1 MERDGLLDA
10 LGSIDPA
17 TLEYSEFVE
26 IGMALK
32 HEGLPFEAWDAWA
45 ARDAARYKGTLRRKW
60 DGFSDANAAGAP
72 VTGGTLVQAARD
84 RGWEP
89 PRDMG
94 EAMGWDDSEVS
105 ASPERGAPR
114 PRVVDPTWVEGAE
127 IEEPGEGWEGWR
139 DLAAYLEAVFDPE
152 EIVGYVTEAW
162 YDDDKEKWLPSKKGS
177 HDRTAAELLRAL
189 DKYGGDLDA
198 ALGRPSP
205 EAGAWIRFNPLDGGG
220 VRNDNVAEFRHALV
234 ESDSLPVDKQVA
246 IIRELRLP
254 VTALVSSGGKSAHAV
269 VRVDAKDYDEYR
281 RRVDE
286 LYRICRENGL
296 AVDTQNKN
304 PSRLSRMPG
313 VMRGGRRQWLMG
325 LRLGCESWAEWR
337 EWYDEQTDDL
347 PDPESLADVWDD
359 LPELSPPLIGGV
371 LRQGHKMLL
380 AGPSKAG
387 KSYALI
393 ELCVALAEGVPWLGF
408 PVEARGRVLYVN
420 LELDRASCL
429 HRFRDVYRAMGAEPA
444 HVADI
449 DVWNLRGKSKP
460 MDELAPALIRRALK
474 TRPIA
479 VVIDPIYKVITGD
492 ENSADQ
498 MAAFCNQFD
507 KVADALGCAVVYCHH
522 HSKGLQGG
530 KRSMDRA
537 SGSGVFARDPDALLD
552 MIELHV
558 TEDCSKAAAGAA
570 AVRACADFMDSL
582 PQLEGWRD
590 IVEPDAQLAEWPMIE
605 AARELCR
612 PSGNEGALMGA
623 VEAARARALAM
634 TAWRVEGTLREFP
647 RFEPVNLWFEHPA
660 HVRDAT
666 GALSDL
672 FAEGDTSPEAVA
684 DAKARGTR
692 ATKERA
698 SKGQRS
704 KVKAMREA
712 LDECG
717 REGVKPTRDRMA
729 EKVQRILGE
738 ELPASGLK
746 NWTRSTA
753 KWSPIRA
760 RQDEEG
766 TWVLYDAEL
775 EPMLAGFGEE
785 AGEGV

>member
-1 MERDGLLDA
+1 MDNSDDLLEA
-10 LGSIDPA
+10 LASIDPA
-17 TLEYSEFVE
+17 GLAYQEFVE

-32 HEGLPFEAWDAWA
+32 HEGLPFEAWDSWA
-45 ARDAARYKGTLRRKW
+45 SRDAARYKGTLRRKW
-60 DGFSDANAAGAP
+60 DGFADANAAGAP
-72 VTGGTLVQAARD
+72 VTGGTLVQYARD

-89 PRDMG
+89 PRDLG
-94 EAMGWDDSEVS
+94 EALSWDDEV
-105 ASPERGAPR
+105 AAATAPG
-114 PRVVDPTWVEGAE
+114 PARVVDPTWVEGAE
-127 IEEPGEGWEGWR
+127 IEEPGGDWEGWR
-139 DLAAYLEAVFDPE
+139 DLAAYLEAVFEPGE
-152 EIVGYVTEAW
+152 TVGYVTEAW
-162 YDDDKEKWLPSKKGS
+162 DKDGRWVPSGKGP
-177 HDRTAAELLRAL
+177 HDRTAGELLEQL
-189 DKYGGDLDA
+189 EKYGGDLASAIGQPNPD
-198 ALGRPSP
+198 
-205 EAGAWIRFNPLDGGG
+205 AGAWIRFNPLDGGG

-246 IIRELRLP
+246 IIRQLRLP
-254 VTALVSSGGKSAHAV
+254 VTALVSSGGKSAHAI

-296 AVDTQNKN
+296 QVDTQNKN

-313 VMRGGRRQWLMG
+313 VERGGRKQWLMG

-347 PDPESLADVWDD
+347 PEPESLAGVWDD

-393 ELCVALAEGVPWLGF
+393 ELCVAVAEGLPWLGF
-408 PVEARGRVLYVN
+408 ETAARGRVLYVN

-429 HRFRDVYRAMGAEPA
+429 HRFRDVYAAMGAEPR
-444 HVADI
+444 HVGDI
-449 DVWNLRGKSKP
+449 EVWNLRGKSKP

-474 TRPIA
+474 TRPIC

-507 KVADALGCAVVYCHH
+507 RVADALGCAVVYCHH

-552 MIELHV
+552 MIELHA
-558 TEDCSKAAAGAA
+558 TEACAKAAEARAVCDCCAAFLDGMADAG
-570 AVRACADFMDSL
+570 
-582 PQLEGWRD
+582 GWRD
-590 IVEPDAQLAEWPMIE
+590 LVPLDDQVTE
-605 AARELCR
+605 AAMLAAAKEICR
-612 PSGNEGALMGA
+612 PLGAEGSLLDA
-623 VEAARARALAM
+623 VVAARARARSM
-634 TAWRVEGTLREFP
+634 TAWRIEGTLREFP
-647 RFEPVNLWFEHPA
+647 RFEPVDLWFEHPV
-660 HVRDAT
+660 HRRDET
-666 GALSDL
+666 GSLSDL
-672 FAEGDTSPEAVA
+672 FAEGDTSPEAMA
-684 DAKARGTR
+684 AGRARGCESAKKR
-692 ATKERA
+692 AGKRQDERV
-698 SKGQRS
+698 R
-704 KVKAMREA
+704 AMREA

-717 REGVKPTRDRMA
+717 REGVKPTRKTMA
-729 EKVQRILGE
+729 DKVERILGE

-746 NWTRSTA
+746 AWTTSKA
-753 KWSPIRA
+753 DWSPIRS
-760 RQDEEG
+760 RQDADG
-766 TWVLYDAEL
+766 SWVLYDAEL
-775 EPMLAGFGEE
+775 EPMLEGFD
-785 AGEGV
+785 EGCEGCET

>member
-1 MERDGLLDA
+1 MDGDGLLDA
-10 LGSIDPA
+10 LESIDPA
-17 TLEYSEFVE
+17 SLDYSEFVE

-32 HEGLPFEAWDAWA
+32 HEGAPFEAWDSWA

-60 DGFSDANAAGAP
+60 DGFSDANAGGSP
-72 VTGGTLVQAARD
+72 VTGGTLVAYARD

-89 PRDMG
+89 PARGAG
-94 EAMGWDDSEVS
+94 EAMGWEDSEVPAAP
-105 ASPERGAPR
+105 ASGR

-127 IEEPGEGWEGWR
+127 IEEPGEDWEGWR
-139 DLAAYLEAVFDPE
+139 DLAAYLEAVFEPGE
-152 EIVGYVTEAW
+152 TVGYVTEAW
-162 YDDDKEKWLPSKKGS
+162 DKDGRWVPSGKGP
-177 HDRTAAELLRAL
+177 HDRTAGELLRDL
-189 DKYGGDLDA
+189 ERYGGDLA
-198 ALGRPSP
+198 AAIGQPKP
-205 EAGAWIRFNPLDGGG
+205 EAGAWIRFNPLDGAG
-220 VRNDNVAEFRHALV
+220 VRNGNVAEFRHALV

-254 VTALVSSGGKSAHAV
+254 VTALVSSGGKSAHAI
-269 VRVDAKDYDEYR
+269 VRVDARNYDEYR
-281 RRVDE
+281 QRVDE

-296 AVDTQNKN
+296 ALDTQNKN

-313 VMRGGRRQWLMG
+313 VTRGGRRQWLMG

-337 EWYDEQTDDL
+337 EWYDAQTDDL

-393 ELCVALAEGVPWLGF
+393 ELCVALAEGVPWMGF

-429 HRFRDVYRAMGAEPA
+429 HRFRDVYRAMGAAPE
-444 HVADI
+444 HVRDI

-460 MDELAPALIRRALK
+460 MDELAPALIRRALR
-474 TRPIA
+474 TRPIC

-558 TEDCSKAAAGAA
+558 TDECRAAAEAS
-570 AVRACADFMDSL
+570 AVRAACAAFLDADPRL
-582 PQLEGWRD
+582 AGWREEVPQD
-590 IVEPDAQLAEWPMIE
+590 DQLADARML
-605 AARELCR
+605 AASKELCR
-612 PSGNEGALMGA
+612 PLGTAGGLLAA
-623 VEAARARALAM
+623 VCDARARARAM

-647 RFEPVNLWFEHPA
+647 RFEPANLWFEHPA

-672 FAEGDTSPEAVA
+672 FAEGDTSPEALA

-698 SKGQRS
+698 ARGRRE
-704 KVKAMREA
+704 KVEAMREA
-712 LDECG
+712 LDECA
-717 REGVKPTRDRMA
+717 REGAKPTRERVA
-729 EKVQRILGE
+729 EKVGRILGE
-738 ELPASGLK
+738 ELPASGVK
-746 NWTRSTA
+746 NWTRAAA

-766 TWVLYDAEL
+766 AWVLYDAEL
-775 EPMLAGFGEE
+775 EPMLEGFGED
-785 AGEGV
+785 GGDGV